1 MSSDAVPQPAR
12 DVREAR
18 LSYPATEEWA
28 YFNTAAVGLASRMVA
43 DAYEAFLTDWMT
55 NGLDYVR
62 AEAAAENARSS
73 VAALMG
79 TDPANV
85 ALIPSLSTAAGFV
98 AAQLGEAASGESVV
112 IGEQEYSSNHFPWRQ
127 LARKGYEVRQ
137 VPFRDGG
144 LEPDEISENVDAG
157 TRLVAFSGVQ
167 SATGHRSD
175 IAAISA
181 LAREVG
187 AIVFVDASQML
198 GAVPVRYQLAQVD
211 VMATADHK
219 FLMHAGRGMGYC
231 YLCPRIRDDFI
242 PINAGWRAG
251 AVPFESFFGPSMELS
266 STASRFD
273 NSISWLAA
281 VGNEAALSAFDE
293 FGPDT
298 IHDRNA
304 ELSNLLRSALSDAG
318 WPPIAVPAANQSSL
332 VSVPVRDR
340 DPSRV
345 VAALKERR
353 ISCAARDGNLRLAIH
368 FYNHE
373 DDIVRL
379 VRALSEI

>member
-1 MSSDAVPQPAR
+1 VSSDAVPQPAR

-28 YFNTAAVGLASRMVA
+28 YFNTAVVGLASRTVA
-43 DAYEAFLTDWMT
+43 DAYEAFLTEWMT

-85 ALIPSLSTAAGFV
+85 ALVPSVSTAAGFV

-127 LARKGYEVRQ
+127 LASKGYEVRQ
-137 VPFRDGG
+137 VPFRSGG
-144 LEPDEISENVDAG
+144 LEPDEVSKNVDAG

-198 GAVPVRYQLAQVD
+198 GAVPVRDQVAHVD
-211 VMATADHK
+211 VMATADT
-219 FLMHAGRGMGYC
+219 
-231 YLCPRIRDDFI
+231 
-242 PINAGWRAG
+242 
-251 AVPFESFFGPSMELS
+251 S
-266 STASRFD
+266 S
-273 NSISWLAA
+273 
-281 VGNEAALSAFDE
+281 
-293 FGPDT
+293 
-298 IHDRNA
+298 
-304 ELSNLLRSALSDAG
+304 
-318 WPPIAVPAANQSSL
+318 
-332 VSVPVRDR
+332 
-340 DPSRV
+340 
-345 VAALKERR
+345 
-353 ISCAARDGNLRLAIH
+353 
-368 FYNHE
+368 
-373 DDIVRL
+373 
-379 VRALSEI
+379 